1 MSKRMGEVIKVIEAV
16 ASQTN
21 LLAMNAAIEA
31 AHAGDAGKG
40 FSVVAGEIRK
50 LSESTQNSTKDIS
63 NLINEISKSMEAGS
77 ENMDLTSNA
86 FKKIQKEIEEQSQVV
101 NEISKTMT
109 QQSSDADSILS
120 STNLVVKQIEDVSGL
135 AKNQAAYTEEI
146 MNDLSEVVTLT
157 GQVNESIVKS
167 ENVVKNFSD
176 SFTTVR
182 EKAEANKQS
191 VLAITKELDKFK
203 L

>member
-1 MSKRMGEVIKVIEAV
+1 
-16 ASQTN
+16 
-21 LLAMNAAIEA
+21 
-31 AHAGDAGKG
+31 
-40 FSVVAGEIRK
+40 
-50 LSESTQNSTKDIS
+50 
-63 NLINEISKSMEAGS
+63 
-77 ENMDLTSNA
+77 MDLTSNA

>member
-1 MSKRMGEVIKVIEAV
+1 
-16 ASQTN
+16 
-21 LLAMNAAIEA
+21 
-31 AHAGDAGKG
+31 
-40 FSVVAGEIRK
+40 
-50 LSESTQNSTKDIS
+50 
-63 NLINEISKSMEAGS
+63 
-77 ENMDLTSNA
+77 
-86 FKKIQKEIEEQSQVV
+86 
-101 NEISKTMT
+101 MT

>member
-1 MSKRMGEVIKVIEAV
+1 
-16 ASQTN
+16 
-21 LLAMNAAIEA
+21 
-31 AHAGDAGKG
+31 
-40 FSVVAGEIRK
+40 
-50 LSESTQNSTKDIS
+50 
-63 NLINEISKSMEAGS
+63 MEEGS
-77 ENMDLTSNA
+77 ENMELTSNA
-86 FKKIQKEIEEQSQVV
+86 FNKIQKEIEEQSQVV
-101 NEISKTMT
+101 GEISKTMS

-135 AKNQAAYTEEI
+135 AKNQASYTEEI

-191 VLAITKELDKFK
+191 VFAITKELDKFK